1 MYIEFK
7 LPHTGGAYATAHAIQ
22 IAIARWAKKYDVPQ
36 HDYSEKTI
44 KYTHR
49 LGFNNKQYFSLF
61 PMTWTSKIPF
71 QIVNIANEKY

>member
-49 LGFNNKQYFSLF
+49 LGFNKEKYFSLF
-61 PMTWTSKIPF
+61 SLTWDYFVFKI
-71 QIVNIANEKY
+71 IDVGNEKY

>member
-7 LPHTGGAYATAHAIQ
+7 LPQTGGGYATAQAIT

-36 HDYSEKTI
+36 HQYSEKTI

-49 LGFNNKQYFSLF
+49 LGFNREEYFSLF
-61 PMTWTSKIPF
+61 SMTWDFYDFKI
-71 QIVNIANEKY
+71 IDIGNEKY